1 MLFVGRKSEKRK
13 IIESLQKG
21 KNIILGGK
29 YGIGRTSLVKEISRF
44 MFDKRKFV
52 FVDFSQ
58 TPGKMSEKLMKE
70 LGLSV
75 KLKKNTNINYKSM
88 RYRIA
93 NVKISKK
100 QNPVIVFDN
109 ITKMT
114 SAKIIFLRHLLLEQH
129 FQFIAII
136 ENFLP
141 KKDLSELKAQLVPEE
156 TLILRHLKVNDI
168 ENLLMNFANQ
178 SLFNWTNHYIH
189 NLAILSDGYP
199 LGLAE
204 MLKEKRKHSQINQ
217 KFKTSRQF
225 NLKNDSS
232 GATL

>member
-1 MLFVGRKSEKRK
+1 
-13 IIESLQKG
+13 
-21 KNIILGGK
+21 
-29 YGIGRTSLVKEISRF
+29 
-44 MFDKRKFV
+44 
-52 FVDFSQ
+52 
-58 TPGKMSEKLMKE
+58 MSEKMMKE

-75 KLKKNTNINYKSM
+75 KLKKSSKNMGYKSM

-109 ITKMT
+109 IAKLT
-114 SAKIIFLRHLLLEQH
+114 SAKTIFLRHLILEQH

-141 KKDLSELKAQLVPEE
+141 KKDLSELKAQLVPEA
-156 TLILRHLKVNDI
+156 TLTLSYLKVNDV
-168 ENLLMNFANQ
+168 ENLLRNCANQ
-178 SLFNWTNHYIH
+178 SHVNWTNHSIH
-189 NLAILSDGYP
+189 NLAILSNGYP

-204 MLKEKRKHSQINQ
+204 MLKEKRKLSQINQ
-217 KFKTSRQF
+217 KLKTSRQF

>member
-13 IIESLQKG
+13 IIESLEEG

-29 YGIGRTSLVKEISRF
+29 YGIGRTSLAKEISRF

-75 KLKKNTNINYKSM
+75 KLKKKSTNMNYKSM

-93 NVKISKK
+93 NVKISNK

-109 ITKMT
+109 IAKIT

-129 FQFIAII
+129 FQFLAII
-136 ENFLP
+136 KNFLP
-141 KKDLSELKAQLVPEE
+141 KKDLSELKVQLVPEE
-156 TLILRHLKVNDI
+156 TLILRYLKVNDV
-168 ENLLMNFANQ
+168 ENLLRNFANQ
-178 SLFNWTNHYIH
+178 LHFNWTNHYIH

-204 MLKEKRKHSQINQ
+204 MLKEKL
-217 KFKTSRQF
+217 KTSRQF
-225 NLKNDSS
+225 NLKNNSS

>member
-13 IIESLQKG
+13 IIESLQDG

-75 KLKKNTNINYKSM
+75 KLKKKSTNMSYKSM

-109 ITKMT
+109 IAKMT

-156 TLILRHLKVNDI
+156 TLILRYLKVNDV
-168 ENLLMNFANQ
+168 ENLLRNCANQ

-189 NLAILSDGYP
+189 HLAILSDGYP

-204 MLKEKRKHSQINQ
+204 MLKEKRKHSQIN
-217 KFKTSRQF
+217 
-225 NLKNDSS
+225 LKI
-232 GATL
+232 